1 MRDTPGVSFVP
12 DDAVIPLELVT
23 ERFRLEPLGPQ
34 HNDADRA
41 AWMSSIPHIQATPG
55 FAASNWP
62 PDDGMSAEA
71 NERDLN
77 GHAAD
82 FAARRGFTYTV
93 LDPDS
98 SAVIGCV
105 YLYPSKREGY
115 DVNVLSWVTA
125 PRAALNAPLAATL
138 LEWLD
143 RDWPFT
149 RPDAAVR

>member
-1 MRDTPGVSFVP
+1 VSFVP
-12 DDAVIPLELVT
+12 ADAVIPLELVT
-23 ERFRLEPLGPQ
+23 EQFRLEPLGPQ

-55 FAASNWP
+55 FVGGNWP

-71 NERDLN
+71 NERDLV

-93 LDPDS
+93 LDPGTGS
-98 SAVIGCV
+98 IIGCV
-105 YLYPSKREGY
+105 YLYPSKRDGY
-115 DVNVLSWVTA
+115 DVEVLSWVTA
-125 PRAALNAPLAATL
+125 ARADLDAPLAAAI
-138 LEWLD
+138 LEWLE

-149 RPDAAVR
+149 HPDAAPRSG

>member
-1 MRDTPGVSFVP
+1 VSFVP
-12 DDAVIPLELVT
+12 DDTVIPLSLAT
-23 ERFRLEPLGPQ
+23 EEFRLEPLGPQ

-55 FAASNWP
+55 FVGRTWP

-71 NERDLN
+71 NESDLI

-93 LDPDS
+93 LDPGSGDI
-98 SAVIGCV
+98 IGCV
-105 YLYPSKREGY
+105 YLYPAKREGY

-125 PRAALNAPLAATL
+125 ARAELDAPLAAAL

-143 RDWPFT
+143 TDWPFT
-149 RPDAAVR
+149 RPDAAAR

>member
-1 MRDTPGVSFVP
+1 MRHTPGVTFVP
-12 DDAVIPLELVT
+12 PDAVIPLELATDV
-23 ERFRLEPLGPQ
+23 FRLEPLGPQ

-55 FAASNWP
+55 FIGRNWP
-62 PDDGMSAEA
+62 PDGGMTADA
-71 NERDLN
+71 NERDLVA
-77 GHAAD
+77 HAAD

-93 LDPDS
+93 LDPES
-98 SAVIGCV
+98 GGTIGCV

-125 PRAALNAPLAATL
+125 TRADLDAPLAATI
-138 LEWLD
+138 LEWLE

-149 RPDAAVR
+149 RPDAAAR

>member
-1 MRDTPGVSFVP
+1 VNFVP
-12 DDAVIPLELVT
+12 DDAVIPSGLVT
-23 ERFRLEPLGPQ
+23 EQFRLEPLGPQ

-55 FAASNWP
+55 IAGRSWP

-71 NERDLN
+71 NERDLV

-82 FAARRGFTYTV
+82 FTARRGFTYTV
-93 LDPDS
+93 LDPGS
-98 SAVIGCV
+98 GETIGCV
-105 YLYPSKREGY
+105 YLYPAKREGY
-115 DVNVLSWVTA
+115 DVRVLSWVTA
-125 PRAALNAPLAATL
+125 ARAELDAPLAATI

-149 RPDAAVR
+149 HPDAAAR